1 MTQFVDGQPVQ
12 PSLLSGRIEYL
23 LLKLLSRRRP
33 PCGELKTK
41 SSGALPSTIFAKS
54 SAKNRGIGTMRT

>member
-1 MTQFVDGQPVQ
+1 
-12 PSLLSGRIEYL
+12 
-23 LLKLLSRRRP
+23 LLSRRRP

-54 SAKNRGIGTMRT
+54 STKNRGIGTMRT